1 MSATAIR
8 PLAIRRRLF
17 SRLQV
22 KVAVTALWCA
32 IAFIY
37 LFPYIW
43 MVLTGIRKPVDT
55 LQMRFLFTPTLDGFR
70 TIFTEVGFQS
80 YLLNSVTVAVPATLL
95 VVAIA
100 APAAYALTQLRMR
113 GRMFLGGI
121 LVARMVPGIAILI
134 PIYLAAARAGL
145 LDTRLVLIVIY
156 TAFNLPFAIW
166 LLRGF
171 FADVPGGIREAAII
185 DGCTELQVFG
195 RIMVPLVAAGLV
207 ATGVFVF
214 IAAWNE
220 FLFALALTQSHA
232 ATAPLSIT
240 GFRNEYGVQWGAIGA
255 AALLISTPVVVFAVA
270 MQRYLVRGLTM
281 GSVKG

>member
-1 MSATAIR
+1 MRTNK
-8 PLAIRRRLF
+8 RRF
-17 SRLQV
+17 SRHTIKL
-22 KVAVTALWCA
+22 ALTAFWCVV
-32 IAFIY
+32 AFIY
-37 LFPYIW
+37 LFPYFW
-43 MVLTGIRKPVDT
+43 MILTGIRQPVDT
-55 LQMRFLFTPTLDGFR
+55 LAMRFIFTPTLDGFR
-70 TIFTEVGFQS
+70 TIFGETGFQR
-80 YLLNSVTVAVPATLL
+80 YMVNSVLVAVPATLL

-100 APAAYALTQLRMR
+100 SPAAYALTQLRLR
-113 GRMFLGGI
+113 GRVFLIGI

-134 PIYLAAARAGL
+134 PIYLTASRTGL
-145 LDTRLVLIVIY
+145 LDTRFVLVVIY

-171 FADVPGGIREAAII
+171 FREVPAEVREAAII
-185 DGCTELQVFG
+185 DGCTEFRVF
-195 RIMVPLVAAGLV
+195 RSMMLPLLAGGMV

-220 FLFALALTQSHA
+220 FLFALALTQSRA
-232 ATAPLSIT
+232 ATAPLSVV